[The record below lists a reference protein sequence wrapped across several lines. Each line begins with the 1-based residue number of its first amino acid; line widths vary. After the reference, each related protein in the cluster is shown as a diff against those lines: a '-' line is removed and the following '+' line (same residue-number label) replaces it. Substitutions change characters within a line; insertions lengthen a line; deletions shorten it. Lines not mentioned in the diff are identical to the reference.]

1 MFGKRGTLCRFEFN
15 GDERS
20 NGTSQQGSGAVV
32 VVAAVVVSSLSSFA
46 SRPGMLHALTEA
58 AAAAAAATTTA
69 SKPVSAIKQRVALIF
84 SEFAQNFAGANNNL
98 NDVTRATNTKTRVCD
113 VYGLV

>member
-46 SRPGMLHALTEA
+46 SRPRMLHALTE
-58 AAAAAAATTTA
+58 AAAAATTTA

-84 SEFAQNFAGANNNL
+84 SEFTQNFAGANNNL